1 MTWANFYLVCFGVGF
16 VLSVVSFLGGA
27 FRLHL
32 PGRWHLHLPHIG
44 HAHVPHIPAGRLPG
58 GHGGVGRVG
67 AARGASGLHAGGSVS
82 PFDFTTLMAFLA
94 WFGGVGYLLATYSRV
109 WAMVGLGIATLSGL
123 GGASIIFLFL
133 SRVLLAHEA
142 SLDPRD
148 YEMLGVL
155 SRVSVP
161 IRAGGTGEI
170 VFTQGGTRHA
180 CGARSEEGAEIAKG
194 LEVVV
199 TRFERGIAYVR
210 RWDELTEKS

>member
-32 PGRWHLHLPHIG
+32 PGRLHLHLPHLG
-44 HAHVPHIPAGRLPG
+44 HAHVPHIPAGRFPA
-58 GHGGVGRVG
+58 GHVG
-67 AARGASGLHAGGSVS
+67 AAHGATGLRAGASVS

-94 WFGGVGYLLATYSRV
+94 WFGGIGYLLATYSRV
-109 WAMVGLGIATLSGL
+109 WALVGLGIATLSGL

-142 SLDPRD
+142 SLDPHD

-161 IRAGGTGEI
+161 IRPGGTGEI
-170 VFTQGGTRHA
+170 VFSQGGARHA
-180 CGARSEEGAEIAKG
+180 CGARSEDGEEIAKG
-194 LEVVV
+194 AEVVV